1 MMKHTYVLFGA
12 FFTLVLMVS
21 TVTAVPYNYS
31 QPAMK
36 AIEKIEEKRAMN
48 SILSA
53 DSESNVLSKGLIDL
67 IIQIL
72 LAILSFIQKLI
83 AFVFD
88 LFQIVNLIEMIIS
101 AIMQLITVIFEFIQA
116 IMDLISPD
124 IQTAKIN

>member
-1 MMKHTYVLFGA
+1 MKHRCVLLGV
-12 FFTLVLMVS
+12 FFTLILVVS

-31 QPAMK
+31 QPAMNR
-36 AIEKIEEKRAMN
+36 IEQIEEKRTMK
-48 SILSA
+48 
-53 DSESNVLSKGLIDL
+53 NVLITDAENNILGKGLIDL

-88 LFQIVNLIEMIIS
+88 LLQIVNLIERIIS
-101 AIMQLITVIFEFIQA
+101 AIMQLITAIFAFIEA

-124 IQTAKIN
+124 IQTVTIN

>member
-31 QPAMK
+31 QPAME

-88 LFQIVNLIEMIIS
+88 LLQIVTLIEMIIS
-101 AIMQLITVIFEFIQA
+101 AIMRLITVIFEFIEA
-116 IMDLISPD
+116 IIDLINPNRK
-124 IQTAKIN
+124 ALLIN